1 MEYIEMSESNIL
13 DSVVQKINVEGSF
26 ANVDM
31 GSATLEKVP
40 DFIKLFPRELP
51 IHDQS
56 SWKSVGE
63 IDLERMRYLLSA
75 DEMIEEMLNNKF
87 IYER

>member
-1 MEYIEMSESNIL
+1 MEYIEMSESNII
-13 DSVVQKINVEGSF
+13 DSVVQEINVEESF

-31 GSATLEKVP
+31 GSATLEKGH
-40 DFIKLFPRELP
+40 DFIKLFPRESP

-63 IDLERMRYLLSA
+63 IDLERIRYLLSA

-87 IYER
+87 IL